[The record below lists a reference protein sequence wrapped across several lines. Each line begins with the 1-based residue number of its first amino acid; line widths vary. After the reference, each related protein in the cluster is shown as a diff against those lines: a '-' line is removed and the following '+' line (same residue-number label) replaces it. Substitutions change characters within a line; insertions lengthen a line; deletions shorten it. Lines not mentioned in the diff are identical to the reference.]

1 MGRTLE
7 IEIDPV
13 TLQTREEAWTFAH
26 EQYEAQINLRPSP
39 EAPKDIQPKPPAEKP
54 PTR

>member
-7 IEIDPV
+7 MEIDPA

-26 EQYEAQINLRPSP
+26 EQYEAKINLRPIP
-39 EAPKDIQPKPPAEKP
+39 ETPKDIQPKPLGEKP

>member
-7 IEIDPV
+7 MEIDPV

-26 EQYEAQINLRPSP
+26 EQYEAQVKLKPNP
-39 EAPKDIQPKPPAEKP
+39 EPPKDIQPKPPVKIP
-54 PTR
+54 PAR